1 MTRKEFIEKF
11 SGKHY
16 GDAKSLENKLAEVA
30 GAIYDTMFK
39 FIEDTPV
46 DGVKAIVT
54 VDMTNNNADLTYTAR
69 EYGTDG
75 DDITVTHVN
84 PDENDEDLVVT
95 VDGKDITVSLETG
108 STGDI
113 ASTANDVKAAIEA
126 HEEADALVAVTADG
140 DGTGA
145 VVEKGEESLSGG
157 VNVTEGIVGSAAFD
171 ETNFYVKV
179 DEQEWRE
186 VAHDSV

>member
-54 VDMTNNNADLTYTAR
+54 VDMTNNNADLTYTAK

-84 PDENDEDLVVT
+84 PGENDEDLVVT

-108 STGDI
+108 STGAI
-113 ASTANDVKAAIEA
+113 ASIANDVKAAIKA

-157 VNVTEGIVGSAAFD
+157 VNVTEGIVGSVAFD
-171 ETNFYVKV
+171 EANFYVKV

>member
-157 VNVTEGIVGSAAFD
+157 VNVTEGIVGSVAFD
-171 ETNFYVKV
+171 EANFYVKV
-179 DEQEWRE
+179 DEQEWRK

>member
-1 MTRKEFIEKF
+1 MTREEFIEKF

-46 DGVKAIVT
+46 DGVKATVT
-54 VDMTNNNADLTYTAR
+54 VDMTNADANLIYTAK

-84 PDENDEDLVVT
+84 PGENDEDLVVT

-108 STGDI
+108 STGAI
-113 ASTANDVKAAIEA
+113 ASIANDVKAAIEA
-126 HEEADALVAVTADG
+126 HEEADALVGVAVDG
-140 DGTGA
+140 NGTGD
-145 VVEKGEESLSGG
+145 VVEKGKKSLSGG
-157 VNVTEGIVGSAAFD
+157 VNVTEGIVGSVAFD
-171 ETNFYVKV
+171 EVNFYVKV

-186 VAHDSV
+186 VAHSGV